1 MQVKTIQEVFDWTVQ
16 FHTQMAANFF
26 SVRELMGERN
36 VALADYCVDYEKKLA
51 EDLIGF
57 KAISEINTLNTY
69 CYEYFLENKDIVQFT
84 DLDRDQDLN
93 AQAIQ
98 EYLSTQHQKVLDVYS
113 YLSDKAQSP
122 EAQEKLNQL
131 HELEEKGLKQMMQSI
146 NRHADM

>member
-69 CYEYFLENKDIVQFT
+69 CYEYFLENTETKILMHKRFKNTYLRSIKKCWMFIVT
-84 DLDRDQDLN
+84 YRIRLN
-93 AQAIQ
+93 RPRRKK
-98 EYLSTQHQKVLDVYS
+98 S
-113 YLSDKAQSP
+113 
-122 EAQEKLNQL
+122 
-131 HELEEKGLKQMMQSI
+131 
-146 NRHADM
+146 